1 MDNITKLK
9 RRCNHLQSKLDL
21 ITQKLIHV
29 CQSHDHLA
37 TKLQQSGVHTTKYD
51 SAIMSTT
58 SQIVSANT
66 IEEVETIYSDFQNL
80 VSGNPIPISFAADEI
95 REEVKEESSEQ
106 ELDTISF
113 IAKIISELTKG
124 IKNLHKDEFDLW
136 GSKDSDDDDDD
147 TDKTDTLKP
156 PF

>member
-1 MDNITKLK
+1 
-9 RRCNHLQSKLDL
+9 
-21 ITQKLIHV
+21 
-29 CQSHDHLA
+29 
-37 TKLQQSGVHTTKYD
+37 
-51 SAIMSTT
+51 MSTT

-136 GSKDSDDDDDD
+136 GSKDSEDDDDD

>member
-37 TKLQQSGVHTTKYD
+37 TKLQQSAVPTTKYD

-80 VSGNPIPISFAADEI
+80 VAGNPIPISFAADEI
-95 REEVKEESSEQ
+95 REDVKEESSEQ
-106 ELDTISF
+106 QLDTVSF

-124 IKNLHKDEFDLW
+124 IKKLHEDEFDFW
-136 GSKDSDDDDDD
+136 GSKDSDDDMDDMD
-147 TDKTDTLKP
+147 RTDDLKP